1 MTVRFLYFPLASMRP
16 LLLLAFLLPTAVA
29 AQEAG
34 PVTFAI
40 DMRPAANAGWFDAAA
55 ATVGLR
61 GDAAPLAWDETFAL
75 ADPDGDLVY
84 TGTVPFAAP
93 GDVAAYK
100 VKVDGLDAAPNGGW
114 EPDPNRMV
122 LVTASAQ
129 TVARAWAE
137 GAPEAETFWS
147 GTVERIEGV
156 DAAALGLA
164 GRDVLVYLPPGYAD
178 AEQAGA
184 RYPVLYLHDGQNVF
198 DPASAGAEW
207 GADEAA
213 EELIAA
219 GAVRPMIIV
228 GVASTGAR
236 LHDYTPT
243 ATDFPMRARRLAPG
257 PFDAADPVGSYAG
270 RYRTDEIGEVTI
282 APAGDALRIVWT
294 DDSGTAQARAE
305 PDGAGG
311 YVFDGQGQPATV
323 RFQVEDGAV
332 VGADFRRRAQG
343 GGAAR
348 YGRFLT
354 EHVKP
359 LIDRRYRTLP
369 DAAHTALGGSSLGGL
384 VTLHLG
390 LAYPDVFGQLLVVSP
405 SAWWD
410 DGVLVREVR
419 ALAEK
424 TGQRVWLD
432 VGTDNDGLED
442 AERLRAALVQKGWA
456 EGDDL
461 AWTVAD
467 GARHNE
473 RAWAARFPAM
483 LRFLDAGWTD

>member
-1 MTVRFLYFPLASMRP
+1 MRA
-16 LLLLAFLLPTAVA
+16 LLLVLSLPPAA
-29 AQEAG
+29 LAQEAG
-34 PVTFAI
+34 PVTFEI

-84 TGTVPFAAP
+84 TGAVPFGAP
-93 GDVAAYK
+93 GEVAAYK

-122 LVTASAQ
+122 LVTTAAQ

-137 GAPEAETFWS
+137 DAPEAEAFWT

-164 GRDVLVYLPPGYAD
+164 PRDVLVYLPPGYAESD
-178 AEQAGA
+178 A

-207 GADEAA
+207 GADETA
-213 EELIAA
+213 EELIGA
-219 GAVRPMIIV
+219 GTIEPVIIV

-257 PFDAADPVGSYAG
+257 PFDAADPLGSYAG
-270 RYRTDEIGEVTI
+270 RYRTEEIGEITV
-282 APAGDALRIVWT
+282 APAGDALRLVWT
-294 DDSGTAQARAE
+294 DDSGTAQARAA

-311 YVFDGQGQPATV
+311 YVFDGQGKPATI
-323 RFQVEDGAV
+323 RFRVEDGEV
-332 VGADFRRRAQG
+332 VGADVRRSAQG

-359 LIDRRYRTLP
+359 LIDRRYRTRP
-369 DAAHTALGGSSLGGL
+369 GAAHTALGGSSLGGL
-384 VTLHLG
+384 ATLHLG

-419 ALAEK
+419 ALPAP

-432 VGTDNDGLED
+432 VGTDRDGQED
-442 AERLRAALVQKGWA
+442 AAVLRDALVGKGWA

-467 GARHNE
+467 GARHHE

-483 LRFLDAGWTD
+483 LRFLDAGWAD

>member
-1 MTVRFLYFPLASMRP
+1 MRVFLCSA
-16 LLLLAFLLPTAVA
+16 LLLFTGSLS

-34 PVTFAI
+34 PVTFEI

-75 ADPDGDLVY
+75 DDPDGDLVY
-84 TGTVPFAAP
+84 SGSVPFSTP

-100 VKVDGLDAAPNGGW
+100 VKVDGLTSAPGDGW

-122 LVTASAQ
+122 LVTEAPQ
-129 TVARAWAE
+129 TVARGWAE
-137 GAPEAETFWS
+137 DAPEAEDFWT
-147 GTVERIEGV
+147 GTIERLEGV
-156 DAAALGLA
+156 AAPALGIGA
-164 GRDVLVYLPPGYAD
+164 RDVLVYLPPGYA
-178 AEQAGA
+178 EGEGA

-213 EELIAA
+213 ERLIAA
-219 GAVRPMIIV
+219 GEIGPVIIV
-228 GVASTGAR
+228 GVASTGTR
-236 LHDYTPT
+236 TFDYTPT
-243 ATDFPMRARRLAPG
+243 ATDFPMLALRSSPA
-257 PFDAADPVGSYAG
+257 PFDEADPVGSYAG
-270 RYRTDEIGEVTI
+270 SYQAGEMGEITI
-282 APAGDALRIVWT
+282 SPAGDGLRLVWS
-294 DDSGTAQARAE
+294 DERGGAQARAE

-311 YVFDGQGQPATV
+311 FVFDGLGRRATV
-323 RFQVEDGAV
+323 RFGVEGGQVIGAEFV
-332 VGADFRRRAQG
+332 RPAEG

-348 YGRFLT
+348 YGRFLA

-359 LIDRRYRTLP
+359 LVDRRYRTRP

-405 SAWWD
+405 SVWWND
-410 DGVLVREVR
+410 EAVVRQVD
-419 ALAEK
+419 ALPAA
-424 TGQRVWLD
+424 TDQRIWLD
-432 VGTDNDGLED
+432 AGTDRDGLGG
-442 AERLRAALVQKGWA
+442 AEALYAALKRKGWA
-456 EGDDL
+456 DGQSL
-461 AWTVAD
+461 AWTVAE
-467 GARHNE
+467 GARHDE

-483 LRFLDAGWTD
+483 LRFLNRGFLGTGD